1 MVAAFSIPP
10 TGSFFI
16 IPMYNLIFFIL
27 NLEKNTLHLLSLR
40 KTNFAMKNIR
50 LFAILLTAFFST
62 SSFCNGETNAEPL
75 DGYKIHDNISEI
87 KKSFIPPS
95 FNGDSRALL
104 DIINEKMKR
113 AARKC
118 VATSNVKPVG
128 ISLMEIIIDTDGK
141 IKNSKIVETTLPIY
155 DDLTETYMRQIP
167 VLNPGTVDGVKVCT
181 KITVRTDW
189 SYGFYDVEF
198 TPIAQ

>member
-1 MVAAFSIPP
+1 MRIFVIILISIC
-10 TGSFFI
+10 
-16 IPMYNLIFFIL
+16 L
-27 NLEKNTLHLLSLR
+27 NLSLR
-40 KTNFAMKNIR
+40 ANNQTPQSD
-50 LFAILLTAFFST
+50 ST
-62 SSFCNGETNAEPL
+62 IKLNQ
-75 DGYKIHDNISEI
+75 NISEI
-87 KKSFIPPS
+87 RKAFIPPS
-95 FNGDSRALL
+95 FNGDARALL
-104 DIINEKMKR
+104 DIINEKMKL

-167 VLNPGTVDGVKVCT
+167 VLNPGTVNGVKVCT

-198 TPIAQ
+198 TPIIQ

>member
-1 MVAAFSIPP
+1 M
-10 TGSFFI
+10 
-16 IPMYNLIFFIL
+16 
-27 NLEKNTLHLLSLR
+27 HLLSLR

-62 SSFCNGETNAEPL
+62 SSFCNGETKAEPL

-141 IKNSKIVETTLPIY
+141 IKDIKIVKTTLPIY
-155 DDLTETYMRQIP
+155 DDLTETYLRQIP
-167 VLNPGTVDGVKVCT
+167 VLNPGTVNGVK
-181 KITVRTDW
+181 
-189 SYGFYDVEF
+189 S
-198 TPIAQ
+198 AQKSPCEMIGPTGSMTSSLRL